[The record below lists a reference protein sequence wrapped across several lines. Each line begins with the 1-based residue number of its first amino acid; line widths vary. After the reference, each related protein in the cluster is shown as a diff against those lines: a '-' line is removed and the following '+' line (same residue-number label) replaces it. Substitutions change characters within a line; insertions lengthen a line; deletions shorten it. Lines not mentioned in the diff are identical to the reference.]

1 MHTKVHGSS
10 PLTSDDLVYFMAGLG
25 FPGQSLGY
33 MDYNVAFEEPREFL
47 LKYAAE
53 SDWPG
58 PGLSCQTSEAAYDSM
73 FNSE

>member
-1 MHTKVHGSS
+1 
-10 PLTSDDLVYFMAGLG
+10 
-25 FPGQSLGY
+25 

-58 PGLSCQTSEAAYDSM
+58 PGLSCQTSEAAYDNRLRHMKVGLDQWLHPATRMTPLMAHAPHLSLG
-73 FNSE
+73 